1 MIASADQMRP
11 AACARPENQHLS
23 WISETAVFTER
34 AAMAAVC
41 AACPVL
47 ALCAREVATTKTTA
61 GFWAGADYTIP
72 DPPEQDT
79 LPGLELPGTA
89 AVGMAA

>member
-1 MIASADQMRP
+1 MIASAEQMRN
-11 AACARPENQHLS
+11 AACARPENQHLP

-41 AACPVL
+41 AVCPVR
-47 ALCAREVATTKTTA
+47 ALCATEAATTKTTA

-72 DPPEQDT
+72 DLPEQGT
-79 LPGLELPGTA
+79 LPGLDT
-89 AVGMAA
+89 VGMAA